1 MEITSMAPVV
11 EGFKIYLVLSQLH
24 KISSPIHTR
33 ISERAQLTPYALA
46 VRHGMT
52 DLSYGELDLRSNI
65 IAHHLLSRGIRK
77 EDCIGVHLQESIL
90 IPVVILGILKAGATY
105 VPLSA
110 ELPENRINRIIDDAS
125 IRLVFTDEGKSSAF
139 TTGHCPVQ
147 ELDTELRLLS
157 EHNTALPS
165 VRTEHEDAAYI
176 IYTSGSTGDPKG
188 VIVSHGSMTNYLD
201 WYLED
206 LHLQSG
212 AGLPLT
218 SSISFAAGVTQLF
231 SALLLGETLH
241 IIDRS
246 TVRQPALL
254 LEWYRQHPDHA
265 LYCVPTL
272 WEEVMNYA
280 ESHADLPLVP
290 PACLYL
296 SGESLPRSLVDRSF
310 RYWPDI
316 RIWNLYGPTEATANV
331 SYYKVEKDREIYLGK
346 PIRGARLVL
355 LDERLQ
361 RVPQG
366 EEGFIYVTSQ
376 ALAREYRNKPEL
388 SRRAFITD
396 HNIEGFEGCTL
407 YNTGD
412 IGKFTAD
419 NELLFL
425 GRKDQQVKIRG
436 HRIELS
442 EVEKYIQSV
451 AGVRQAA
458 CKVMADSSGA
468 DRIHAFVVS
477 SEGARLSVNV
487 LREELLQQLPG
498 YMIPEVFHFLEA
510 MPKLG
515 NGKINRQQLDAAT
528 GGTARPGL
536 SYAYVAPATDEER
549 LLLDIWAE
557 VLDVPDPGMQDDF
570 FDLGGHSLKMVRLA
584 NSIRHRMDRE
594 VPIQALW
601 EHTTPAAQVKLL
613 ADLATPAAATDTI
626 ARQTIPRKSVP
637 LSMHQLGLWFTLQ
650 SRPGL
655 TAYNMLFTLRL
666 SGNATPERVNDV
678 LTQLLERHDILRSGF
693 RIESM
698 NPVRFIRD
706 AVPAQVAFTDLSTQ
720 GTDDQAAFEASLCDR
735 LFQQTPDLAEDPLIS
750 FHLLRHNTTE
760 HKLLVYVHHIIFDGV
775 SIALFSHEFAAL
787 WNGRQLSADMPS
799 YGDYA
804 QWEKKNYFDEK
815 LSLSLAF
822 WKQQLEGGN
831 YFLNLPTDRPRPK
844 VQEGKGSNRL
854 LLIDTARL
862 KELEQFNR
870 REKSTSFIVLLS
882 VFQVLLHR
890 YTREQDLFTGIP
902 FANRT
907 LADTR
912 SILGFFVNTVVYR
925 THCAPE
931 LPFRELM
938 HNIRAYTAQALEHQS
953 YPFSRLVEQLNP
965 ERSVSYHPL
974 FQVMFAYHDKLPT
987 HTTDDGLYIRTDE
1000 VQNPGCK
1007 FDLEVEAQ
1015 EHENHIAVR
1024 FHYDTALF
1032 DAATIDRMTEQFR
1045 YLLDQALAQPG
1056 AQVGSYQLEDD
1067 IQLRQKLACW
1077 NDTAYPIAEG
1087 SLHERFEHQAA
1098 ATPDRIALSTTK
1110 GTMSYGE
1117 LNETSNRIA
1126 HALRAKGVRPDEPVG
1141 IMASRS
1147 PLLVAGILGILKAGA
1162 AYLPIDPQI
1171 PAERL
1176 QYTIGNSR
1184 LRLLLAQ
1191 QEAADL
1197 NAAGVDILPLD
1208 TDSWYAMHPSENPVL
1223 VNTPG
1228 HLAYVIY
1235 TSGSTGQPK
1244 GVMIEHRA
1252 AMNRIAWMQRS
1263 FPLDASDVILQKTTV
1278 TFDVSVWELFWWFFA
1293 GASVHLPEP
1302 GAEKNPESLITAI
1315 TTQQVST
1322 LHFVPSML
1330 STFLEYV
1337 QENRIP
1343 ADAFASLKRVFT
1355 SGEALEKHHVDRF
1368 YRLIAAGNDTR
1379 LINLYGPTEA
1389 TVDVSYFDCADADQY
1404 PRVPIGRP
1412 IDNTQLYILD
1422 SEGNPLPE
1430 KVPGEL
1436 CIGGAGLARGY
1447 LNNTALTEERFFKS
1461 TFGRLYRSGDLA
1473 RLLPDGNIEYL
1484 GRTDHQVKVRG
1495 FRIELGE
1502 IENSINRH
1510 PDVETSAALVRKV
1523 GYEDIRLVA
1532 YFVPRNGKSKIDLKA
1547 HLRAFLPD
1555 YMIPSAFV
1563 PVESLP
1569 LLSSGK
1575 LDTKALPEPFEGQ
1588 QKVIGQRSYNNE
1600 YERRLAAVWSQVLRH
1615 DAFDTEDNFYDV
1627 GGHSLLLV
1635 KMKLSLDTEFN
1646 TNIPLVDLFQYP
1658 TIRSLAE
1665 VIASRTRLDQRA
1677 GIADRAR
1684 LQRAASSL
1692 KRPKP

>member
-1 MEITSMAPVV
+1 MEMTSIAPVV

-33 ISERAQLTPYALA
+33 ISERAQLTPHALA

-52 DLSYGELDLRSNI
+52 DLSYEELDHRSNI
-65 IAHHLLSRGIRK
+65 IAHYLLSRGIRN

-90 IPVVILGILKAGATY
+90 IPVAVLGIMKAGATY

-125 IRLVFTDEGKSSAF
+125 IRLVFTDDGKSTLFSA
-139 TTGHCPVQ
+139 GLCPVQ
-147 ELDTELRLLS
+147 ELDRELHLLPDHDTS
-157 EHNTALPS
+157 LPD
-165 VRTEHEDAAYI
+165 VRTAHEDAAYI

-206 LHLQSG
+206 LRQQSG

-231 SALLLGETLH
+231 SALLLGEPLH

-246 TVRQPALL
+246 TVRQPELL
-254 LEWYRQHPDHA
+254 LDWYRQHPDHA

-280 ESHADLPLVP
+280 ESHRDRTLVP

-296 SGESLPRSLVDRSF
+296 SGESLPKSLVDRSF
-310 RYWPDI
+310 RYWPGL

-355 LDERLQ
+355 LDEHLQ
-361 RVPQG
+361 PVPNG

-388 SRRAFITD
+388 SRRSFITD

-412 IGKFTAD
+412 IGRFTAD

-442 EVEKYIQSV
+442 EVERYIQSV

-458 CKVMADSSGA
+458 CKVMADSSGT
-468 DRIHAFVVS
+468 DRIHAFIVG
-477 SEGARLSVNV
+477 SEGAQLSVDAV
-487 LREELLQQLPG
+487 REELLLQLPG

-515 NGKINRQQLDAAT
+515 NGKINRQQLDPGVGDT
-528 GGTARPGL
+528 LRPGL
-536 SYAYVAPATDEER
+536 SYAYVAPATEEER
-549 LLLDIWAE
+549 MLLDIWAE
-557 VLDVPDPGMQDDF
+557 VLEVKEPGMLDDF

-584 NSIRHRMDRE
+584 NSIRHKMGRDIP
-594 VPIQALW
+594 VQHLW
-601 EHTTPAAQVKLL
+601 EHTTPAALL
-613 ADLATPAAATDTI
+613 TFLHDHTGSAAAKDGI
-626 ARQTIPRKSVP
+626 PRQTTVKKSVP
-637 LSMHQLGLWFTLQ
+637 LSIHQSGLWFTLQ
-650 SRPGL
+650 SRPRL
-655 TAYNMLFTLRL
+655 TAYNMVFTLSL
-666 SGNATPERVNDV
+666 SGNATPERVQEV
-678 LTQLLERHDILRSGF
+678 LTQMLERHDILRSGF

-698 NPVRFIRD
+698 NPVRFILD
-706 AVPAQVAFTDLSTQ
+706 AAQAQVSYTDLSRHNA
-720 GTDDQAAFEASLCDR
+720 DERAAYEASLCER
-735 LFQQTPDLAEDPLIS
+735 LFQQTPDLAEDSLIS
-750 FHLLRHNTTE
+750 FHLLQHSGTE
-760 HKLLVYVHHIIFDGV
+760 HKLIVYIHHILFDGV
-775 SIALFSHEFAAL
+775 SIGIFSEEFAAL
-787 WNGRQLSADMPS
+787 WNKDGRKETAPT

-815 LSLSLAF
+815 LSPSRSF

-831 YFLNLPTDRPRPK
+831 YFLNLPTDKPRPK

-862 KELEQFNR
+862 KALERFNR
-870 REKSTSFIVLLS
+870 DEKSTSFIVLLS
-882 VFQVLLHR
+882 VFQLLLHR
-890 YTREQDLFTGIP
+890 YTREEDIFTGVP

-907 LADTR
+907 HGDTR
-912 SILGFFVNTVVYR
+912 SIMGFFVNTVVYR
-925 THCAPE
+925 TRCSPE
-931 LPFRELM
+931 LRFRELM
-938 HNIRAYTAQALEHQS
+938 HNIRSYTANALEHQS

-974 FQVMFAYHDKLPT
+974 FQVMFAYHDKLAV
-987 HTTDDGLYIRTDE
+987 HTTNDGLQIRAE
-1000 VQNPGCK
+1000 EIQNPGCK
-1007 FDLEVEAQ
+1007 FDLEIEAQ
-1015 EHENHIAVR
+1015 EHDNHIAVR
-1024 FHYDTALF
+1024 FHYDTELF
-1032 DAATIDRMTEQFR
+1032 EAATIDRMTEQFR
-1045 YLLDQALAQPG
+1045 YLLDQALQRPDA
-1056 AQVGSYQLEDD
+1056 AVGSYRLEAEAQL
-1067 IQLRQKLACW
+1067 LQKLAGW
-1077 NDTAYPIAEG
+1077 NDTAFPVMEG
-1087 SLHERFEHQAA
+1087 CLHQQFERQAA
-1098 ATPDRIALSTTK
+1098 AVPDRVAVSTANASLS
-1110 GTMSYGE
+1110 YRE
-1117 LNETSNRIA
+1117 LNEQANQIA
-1126 HALRAKGVRPDEPVG
+1126 HALREKGIQPDEPVG
-1141 IMASRS
+1141 IIAQRS
-1147 PLLVAGILGILKAGA
+1147 AEMLAGILGILKAGA
-1162 AYLPIDPQI
+1162 AYLPIDPQV

-1176 QYTIGNSR
+1176 RYTIDNSR
-1184 LRLLLAQ
+1184 IRLLLAHN
-1191 QEAADL
+1191 AHTDL
-1197 NAAGVDILPLD
+1197 SDANIDVLPLGD
-1208 TDSWYAMHPSENPVL
+1208 RTWYANCPTGNPKPAATPEN
-1223 VNTPG
+1223 
-1228 HLAYVIY
+1228 LAYVIY

-1263 FPLDASDVILQKTTV
+1263 FPLYSSDVILQKTTV

-1293 GASVHLPEP
+1293 GTSVHLPEL
-1302 GAEKNPESLITAI
+1302 GAEKNPESLIATIAA
-1315 TTQQVST
+1315 QQVST
-1322 LHFVPSML
+1322 MHFVPSML

-1337 QENRIP
+1337 QEHRIP
-1343 ADAFASLKRVFT
+1343 ASSFASLKHVFT
-1355 SGEALEKHHVDRF
+1355 SGEALEKHHVERF
-1368 YRLIAAGNDTR
+1368 NRLIAAGNDTR

-1389 TVDVSYFDCADADQY
+1389 TVDVSCFDCAETGRY
-1404 PRVPIGRP
+1404 SRVPIGRP
-1412 IDNTQLYILD
+1412 IDNIQLYILD
-1422 SEGNPLPE
+1422 SEGHPLPE

-1436 CIGGAGLARGY
+1436 CIGGVGLARGY
-1447 LNNTALTEERFFKS
+1447 LNNAQLTEERFFNS
-1461 TFGRLYRSGDLA
+1461 SFGRLYRSGDLA
-1473 RLLPDGNIEYL
+1473 RWLPDGNIEYL

-1510 PDVETSAALVRKV
+1510 PDVETSAALVKKT
-1523 GYEDIRLVA
+1523 GYEDLRLVA
-1532 YFVPRNGKSKIDLKA
+1532 YFVPRKGKTNIDIKTY
-1547 HLRAFLPD
+1547 LRAFLPD

-1563 PVESLP
+1563 QMDALP
-1569 LLSSGK
+1569 LLTSGK
-1575 LDTKALPEPFEGQ
+1575 LDIRALPEPFEGQ

-1600 YERRLAAVWSQVLRH
+1600 YEQRLAAVWTQVLRH
-1615 DAFDTEDNFYDV
+1615 DAFDTEDNFYDA

-1635 KMKLSLDTEFN
+1635 KMKLTLDTEFN
-1646 TNIPLVDLFQYP
+1646 MNIPLVDLFQYP

-1665 VIASRTRLDQRA
+1665 VIASRTRQNQRA

-1692 KRPKP
+1692 KRP